1 MKCEKSS
8 RGRYILTDITDNEFE
23 TLRRALKSHR
33 TGLLNKI
40 PEANAETLTVAEE
53 QYILAGR
60 MLEQFKTL

>member
-1 MKCEKSS
+1 M
-8 RGRYILTDITDNEFE
+8 LTEITENEFE

-40 PEANAETLTVAEE
+40 PKANAETLTVAEE